1 MKGLTYRN
9 WKTYYRLLSVFI
21 LMLVLAC
28 KTNVNNEVSPKSII
42 ITIAGD
48 EGIKVATENTIQK
61 NINAKWKD
69 IQSDANKKITSK
81 DGYNFL
87 EWRLGNKKGDLLTDE
102 KVFTSDTVI
111 FALSKKNIPKAS
123 YKVEHWKQNIE
134 NDEYKKEEEEAKT
147 GEVGKDTEAIAKTYE
162 GFKAKAVSQ
171 AKIKADGSTIVKIEY
186 ERNITSIILDLDG
199 GKTTTH
205 LEAGNGNQKLLKGK
219 FEAKVEIEKPRKQG
233 FKFVEWKPS
242 LPEKF
247 LAENDGAVY
256 KAEWEMITNIKINIT
271 GDERLDIEDG
281 YIDISLPKTFGLL
294 KNEILGKV
302 KLKNEWNKNFY
313 GVYDFRLDKANG
325 QEINDDFLINDELT
339 IYVRTNYT
347 KFNFENDKLKGYDE
361 NEKPRGSIIIPKK
374 TTSIEIIAFKDC
386 NGIKKIDFLDCSLL
400 TEIGYYA
407 FRACEVK
414 HVDLSACKKLNKIGK
429 GVFYLCQKMRTINFL
444 GCEELNQIGEM
455 AFGYCSQLDIV
466 DLSQCKKLSKIE
478 YQAFEGAGH
487 AIVTLPEDVQNIVDE
502 AFGTTPSHWVKKIIV
517 PNNEMREKV
526 IKSGYPRDR
535 IEVKS

>member
-21 LMLVLAC
+21 LMLVLTC
-28 KTNVNNEVSPKSII
+28 KTNTDSSVKNII

-102 KVFTSDTVI
+102 KIFTSDTVI

-147 GEVGKDTEAIAKTYE
+147 GEVGKDTEAIAKTYV
-162 GFKAKAVSQ
+162 GFKAKAFDQ
-171 AKIKADGSTIVKIEY
+171 AKIKADGSTTIKIEY
-186 ERNITSIILDLDG
+186 DRNITSIILNLDG
-199 GKTTTH
+199 GQTTTQ
-205 LEAGNGNQKLLKGK
+205 LEAGTENQKLLKGK
-219 FEAKVEIEKPRKQG
+219 FEAKVEIEKPTKQG
-233 FKFVEWKPS
+233 FKFVEWKPA

-247 LAENDGAVY
+247 LAENDGVVY

-281 YIDISLPKTFGLL
+281 HIDISLPKTFGLL

-302 KLKNEWNKNFY
+302 KLKNEWNENFY

-325 QEINDDFLINDELT
+325 QEINDDLLINDEVT

-361 NEKPRGSIIIPKK
+361 DEKPRGSIIIPKK

-414 HVDLSACKKLNKIGK
+414 HIDLSACKKLNKIGK
-429 GVFYLCQKMRTINFL
+429 GVFYLCKKMRTINLL

-478 YQAFEGAGH
+478 YQAFEGSRY
-487 AIVTLPEDVQNIVDE
+487 AIVTLPEDVQNIMGK

-526 IKSGYPRDR
+526 INSGYPRDR

>member
-1 MKGLTYRN
+1 MKD
-9 WKTYYRLLSVFI
+9 LLSKTKKFTVKLLPVLFLFI
-21 LMLVLAC
+21 FGC
-28 KTNVNNEVSPKSII
+28 KNNVSNTSNDIR

-48 EGIKVATENTIQK
+48 EGIIVASQNVIEAKQNTQ
-61 NINAKWKD
+61 WKD
-69 IQSDANKKITSK
+69 IKPKANKKITLNN
-81 DGYNFL
+81 DYDFL
-87 EWRLGNKKGDLLTDE
+87 EWRLGNKAGEVLTDE
-102 KVFTSDTVI
+102 KVFTSNITILAV
-111 FALSKKNIPKAS
+111 SKKKESTAVS
-123 YKVEHWKQNIE
+123 YKIEHWKQNIE
-134 NDEYKKEEEEAKT
+134 NDEYEKEEDEAKT
-147 GEVGKDTEAIAKTYE
+147 GEVGKDTEAAAKTYA

-171 AKIKADGSTIVKIEY
+171 AKIKADGSTVVRIEY
-186 ERNITSIILDLDG
+186 DRNITSIVLDLG
-199 GKTTTH
+199 GGNTTTQ
-205 LEAGNGNQKLLKGK
+205 LEAGEGNQKLLKGK
-219 FEAKVEIEKPRKQG
+219 FESKVEIEKPRKQG
-233 FKFVEWKPS
+233 FKFVEWKPA

-247 LAENDGAVY
+247 LAENDGTVY
-256 KAEWEMITNIKINIT
+256 KAEWEIITNIKINIM

-302 KLKNEWNKNFY
+302 KLKSEWNENFY

-325 QEINDDFLINDELT
+325 KEISDDFLINDELT

-386 NGIKKIDFLDCSLL
+386 KEIKKIDFSDCSLL

-407 FRACEVK
+407 FRACAVK

-429 GVFYLCQKMRTINFL
+429 GVFYLCQKMRTINLL

-455 AFGYCSQLDIV
+455 AFGYCSQLDVV